1 VVVADAKFCKNCG
14 APLLLIRDNISWRPM
29 LAIFLSVIPG
39 LGQLYKGQ
47 AARGL
52 LWFIFVTVFLLY
64 APPIGVLLWMICAG
78 NAAVSGAVPQTIVAR
93 SPQQRSHASSS
104 AADQASTPGG

>member
-1 VVVADAKFCKNCG
+1 MRERHTERPRFCSQCGSPVVVADAKFCKNCG

-52 LWFIFVTVFLLY
+52 LWFIFV
-64 APPIGVLLWMICAG
+64 
-78 NAAVSGAVPQTIVAR
+78 AVSGAVPQTIVAR